1 MNSDEQVTEI
11 FEFDPDRVQRYK
23 IILRR
28 NRLFGFWV
36 GEQLGKVDCEMLD
49 YMARVVQSDL
59 EEPGDLDV
67 LRKVYVDLL
76 AAGKKV
82 NAADLRAKLHELH
95 EQARQE
101 IESLSGSQD
110 IEFQAKLAYPSFCLS
125 LTICAGG
132 PGTGIVRRDG
142 QASWV
147 LPAHCCPARARAR
160 GPS

>member
-1 MNSDEQVTEI
+1 MNSDEQVNDI

-49 YMARVVQSDL
+49 YMASVVQSDL

-76 AAGKKV
+76 TAGKKV
-82 NAADLRAKLHELH
+82 NAADLRAKLVQLH
-95 EQARQE
+95 EQARHE
-101 IESLSGSQD
+101 IEALSRSQE
-110 IEFQAKLAYPSFCLS
+110 IEFQA
-125 LTICAGG
+125 
-132 PGTGIVRRDG
+132 
-142 QASWV
+142 
-147 LPAHCCPARARAR
+147 
-160 GPS
+160 

>member
-1 MNSDEQVTEI
+1 MNSDEQVIDI

-49 YMARVVQSDL
+49 YMASVVQSDL
-59 EEPGDLDV
+59 EEPGVLDV

-82 NAADLRAKLHELH
+82 DAADLRVKLHELH
-95 EQARQE
+95 EQAHSE
-101 IESLSGSQD
+101 IGVLS
-110 IEFQAKLAYPSFCLS
+110 PSREITS
-125 LTICAGG
+125 
-132 PGTGIVRRDG
+132 
-142 QASWV
+142 
-147 LPAHCCPARARAR
+147 
-160 GPS
+160 